1 VPAEAELARREGR
14 NNEPAACI
22 IHMI

>member
-14 NNEPAACI
+14 DTEPDACI